1 MKISEERGF
10 DMGRSR
16 KVESKSPEYEI
27 LGRNIAAA
35 REQFNISQAEAAR
48 RIGIPQ
54 GTYSGYET
62 GTRRVNLSMLKRI
75 ADCYGVTIDILIGSG
90 TVPNPSEFSTRIRN
104 LRKKNGMT
112 QDDLS
117 ARLDLTKQAVSQWER
132 GIREPDFAT
141 LEKIADFFGVETDY
155 LIGRTAAPAALNQT
169 ERSLISAFRD
179 LSPAEQRLIL
189 RSVGISQ

>member
-1 MKISEERGF
+1 MSKPRT
-10 DMGRSR
+10 
-16 KVESKSPEYEI
+16 VESRSPEYEL

-35 REQFNISQAEAAR
+35 RERLNLSQIDAC
-48 RIGIPQ
+48 RILGIPQ
-54 GTYSGYET
+54 GTYSGWET
-62 GTRRVNLSMLKRI
+62 GTRR
-75 ADCYGVTIDILIGSG
+75 IGLD
-90 TVPNPSEFSTRIRN
+90 N
-104 LRKKNGMT
+104 LRKVADCFGVSIDFLIGTDPVVNVASFSVRLRDLRKERQLT

-169 ERSLISAFRD
+169 ERSLIAAFRD